1 MQSKDSK
8 EEKHEVI
15 YLGEHKHL
23 RSLEFGGLS
32 KDGTISQNNTKD
44 LDVGVKNSHLIPKE
58 MGNHQVIWYRKV
70 K

>member
-1 MQSKDSK
+1 MKMQSKDRK

-32 KDGTISQNNTKD
+32 KDGTVS
-44 LDVGVKNSHLIPKE
+44 
-58 MGNHQVIWYRKV
+58 
-70 K
+70 